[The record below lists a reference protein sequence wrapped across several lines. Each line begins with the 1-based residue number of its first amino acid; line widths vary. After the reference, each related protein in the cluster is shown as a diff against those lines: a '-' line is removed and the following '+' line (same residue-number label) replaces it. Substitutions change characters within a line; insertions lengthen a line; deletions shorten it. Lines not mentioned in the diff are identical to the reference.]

1 MDPSLE
7 TPLVTVTLDRLLH
20 ALPETVR
27 VLHPGRGD
35 SAVRWVGPSELDD
48 PVPFLVP
55 GEVVGRSLS
64 TFFDTA
70 RKVQMPRK
78 NDSARF
84 SRNTDWMKRF
94 R

>member
-7 TPLVTVTLDRLLH
+7 TPLVTVTLDRLLQ
-20 ALPETVR
+20 ALPGSVR

-55 GEVVGRSLS
+55 GEVVLTSGMPFRSA
-64 TFFDTA
+64 DGHA
-70 RKVQMPRK
+70 EGAEPYHP
-78 NDSARF
+78 A
-84 SRNTDWMKRF
+84 
-94 R
+94 